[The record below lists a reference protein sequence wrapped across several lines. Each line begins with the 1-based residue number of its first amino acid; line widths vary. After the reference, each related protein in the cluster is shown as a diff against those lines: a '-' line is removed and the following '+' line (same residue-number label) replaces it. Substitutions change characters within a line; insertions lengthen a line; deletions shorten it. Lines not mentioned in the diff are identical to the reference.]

1 MGVDAGIGPTLVV
14 VTSGLVPFAFG
25 IYEMRIGR
33 ASDSPSLIADA
44 REFQA
49 HVLSSG
55 LDLAALVG
63 QWSGLQLDRPAALL
77 IVVWIVRAAWHTLVD
92 AIRVLLDASLDRDT
106 LETAEQIIR
115 RVPGVVEVK
124 GVSGRNAGRHRFIEA
139 EVTLRTH
146 VFERA
151 HQISE
156 EISEPIGSH
165 PERRHLAASARR
177 GRPPRPEVTLDKRF
191 RSDPA
196 PAACAAC
203 RGREGTRTP
212 VTEARSSARMP
223 PRKP

>member
-1 MGVDAGIGPTLVV
+1 MGVDAGIGPTL
-14 VTSGLVPFAFG
+14 GGGNLRPRALLAFG

-33 ASDSPSLIADA
+33 ASNSPSLIADA

-55 LDLAALVG
+55 L
-63 QWSGLQLDRPAALL
+63 
-77 IVVWIVRAAWHTLVD
+77 
-92 AIRVLLDASLDRDT
+92 
-106 LETAEQIIR
+106 
-115 RVPGVVEVK
+115 
-124 GVSGRNAGRHRFIEA
+124 
-139 EVTLRTH
+139 

-165 PERRHLAASARR
+165 PERRYLAASARR
-177 GRPPRPEVTLDKRF
+177 GRPPRPEVTLDERF

-196 PAACAAC
+196 PAACTAC
-203 RGREGTRTP
+203 RGREGARTP
-212 VTEARSSARMP
+212 VTETRSSARMP